1 MNWDIVK
8 GKWAQLKGE
17 ARKQWGNLTDDD
29 WDRLNGDREKLSG
42 KLQESY
48 GWAKQDAETKID
60 EFFRPRAEI

>member
-8 GKWAQLKGE
+8 GKWGQLKGE

-29 WDRLNGDREKLSG
+29 WDKFHGDREKLSG

-48 GWAKQDAETKID
+48 GWAKEDAETHID
-60 EFFRPRAEI
+60 NFFRPHANP

>member
-8 GKWAQLKGE
+8 GKWAQFKGE

-29 WDRLNGDREKLSG
+29 WDTINGDREKLSG

-60 EFFRPRAEI
+60 EYFRPRAEI

>member
-29 WDRLNGDREKLSG
+29 WDQLNGDREKLSG

-48 GWAKQDAETKID
+48 GWARQDAENRID